1 MQIIL
6 NGKPI
11 EINDCLKACDL
22 GDYDIFV
29 RNGYGIDSKSQLCDG
44 DSIVAVKKGQMP
56 NEDNLKE
63 MLFARN
69 GQVFSKKLDKAC
81 VCICGLGGL
90 GSNIAAMLA
99 RAGVGKLI
107 LVDFDIVD
115 PTNLN
120 RQNYFVQ
127 DIGFKKT
134 FATQRLLKQINPFI
148 KTVTYDMYLNSE
160 NCVEIANNAD
170 VVVEAFDNP
179 ACKAE
184 LVNTILAST
193 NKIVVAASGM
203 AGIGSGNIIKT
214 SKVLNRLYLC
224 GDSETETKEG
234 VSLVSPR
241 VNICA
246 GHQANTVIRLLL
258 GETEC

>member
-1 MQIIL
+1 M
-6 NGKPI
+6 
-11 EINDCLKACDL
+11 
-22 GDYDIFV
+22 
-29 RNGYGIDSKSQLCDG
+29 
-44 DSIVAVKKGQMP
+44 
-56 NEDNLKE
+56 
-63 MLFARN
+63 
-69 GQVFSKKLDKAC
+69 
-81 VCICGLGGL
+81 
-90 GSNIAAMLA
+90 
-99 RAGVGKLI
+99 
-107 LVDFDIVD
+107 
-115 PTNLN
+115 
-120 RQNYFVQ
+120 
-127 DIGFKKT
+127 
-134 FATQRLLKQINPFI
+134 
-148 KTVTYDMYLNSE
+148 
-160 NCVEIANNAD
+160 
-170 VVVEAFDNP
+170 EAFDNP

>member
-11 EINDCLKACDL
+11 EINDCSKACDL

-56 NEDNLKE
+56 NEDNLKQ

-69 GQVFSKKLDKAC
+69 GQVFLEKLEKAC

-127 DIGFKKT
+127 DIGLKKT

-148 KTVTYDMYLNSE
+148 NIITYDMYLNSE

-170 VVVEAFDNP
+170 IVVEAFDNP
-179 ACKAE
+179 ICKAE
-184 LVNTILAST
+184 LVNTILEST
-193 NKIVVAASGM
+193 EKIVVAASGM
-203 AGIGSGNIIKT
+203 AGIGSGNTIKT

-224 GDSETETKEG
+224 GDSETEAKEG

-246 GHQANTVIRLLL
+246 GHQANTVIRILL

>member
-1 MQIIL
+1 M
-6 NGKPI
+6 
-11 EINDCLKACDL
+11 
-22 GDYDIFV
+22 
-29 RNGYGIDSKSQLCDG
+29 
-44 DSIVAVKKGQMP
+44 
-56 NEDNLKE
+56 
-63 MLFARN
+63 
-69 GQVFSKKLDKAC
+69 
-81 VCICGLGGL
+81 
-90 GSNIAAMLA
+90 
-99 RAGVGKLI
+99 
-107 LVDFDIVD
+107 
-115 PTNLN
+115 
-120 RQNYFVQ
+120 Q